1 LFGDG
6 ERVGR
11 VRPAE
16 RHTHDRSDEYR
27 RVVDLLKG
35 RGMDYRVAVELAD
48 PASRCTEA
56 LRRHYTDVT
65 APACHSDEVLQKESR
80 YEACTLM
87 NAIA

>member
-1 LFGDG
+1 MFGDG

-27 RVVDLLKG
+27 RVVEALKG
-35 RGMDYRVAVELAD
+35 RGLEYWVAVEFAD
-48 PASRCTEA
+48 PASRCTEDR
-56 LRRHYTDVT
+56 RRHYTDVT
-65 APACHSDEVLQKESR
+65 APACYSDEVLQKESR
-80 YEACTLM
+80 YEACTRM